1 MTTYVFPGQGAQK
14 LGMGKELFDAYPEL
28 VVQADEIMGT
38 SLRRLCLEDP
48 DNVLNLT
55 QYTQPALFAV
65 NAMTYLQ
72 RMAAHEEEPKYLA
85 GHSLGEFNAL
95 FAAGAFDFATGMK
108 LVCKR
113 GELMAIAGAGGMA
126 AVMNIGLQEIERI
139 LAENG
144 LGAIDVANFNA
155 PSQIVVSGPKEEI
168 ERATGPFEDAGA
180 RYVIIKVNSAFH
192 SRYMK
197 PSRDAFAAFL
207 TQFDFDPLTIPVI
220 SNVRAR
226 PYRADEVKTLL
237 ANQINN
243 SVNWVDSIRYLM
255 GKGETE
261 FVECGPG
268 KVLTGLIRK
277 IRQETDPLVEPDE
290 GPPANT
296 VDTVSNTPVPPERS
310 APPPAYQGV
319 RGVDPKSL
327 GHPAFREAHGLKYAY
342 MACAIEQG
350 VSSVETVVALGK
362 ASLLGFY
369 GAGGLALSRIEADLA
384 MIQDR
389 LGHGE
394 PFGVGVLSQISRP
407 EQEAQ
412 ALALCLKYGVRVV
425 EAANYLQ
432 LTPSLVAYRLK
443 GLHRDSHGRLVAPN
457 RIVARVSR
465 PEIAQLFMSPPPT
478 ALVTRL
484 REAGA
489 LSALEASLA
498 QDLPMA
504 HDIIALADC
513 GGLTE
518 QALAY
523 ALIPTL
529 LRLRDEMQAA
539 HAYAEP
545 IRVGAA
551 GGIGTPEA
559 AAAAFVLGA
568 DFIATNSINQATLEA
583 GTSHLVK
590 DMLVDANIQDTAYAP
605 SGDLFEMGSR
615 IQVLK
620 RGLFFPARANKLYSL
635 YQQFASLD
643 EIDPKSR
650 QQVQEKYFRR
660 DFDEVWR
667 IQAQHLRPD
676 EREKAER
683 NPKYKMLLVFKWY
696 FDYTWNLALEGKPE
710 NKVDFQIF
718 CGSSLGAFNQW
729 VKGTPWHLNWQTRQ
743 VHLLADKLMIDT
755 AAVLALRLAK
765 FQPTS

>member
-14 LGMGKELFDAYPEL
+14 LGMGKELFDAYPDL
-28 VVQADEIMGT
+28 IAQADEIIGT
-38 SLRRLCLEDP
+38 SLKRLCLEDP

-65 NAMTYLQ
+65 NALTYLQ
-72 RMAAHEEEPKYLA
+72 RMATSDKEPNYLA

-95 FAAGAFDFATGMK
+95 FAAGAFDFATGLK

-113 GELMAIAGAGGMA
+113 GELMAAAGAGGMA
-126 AVMNIGLQEIERI
+126 AVMNIGLKDIERI

-155 PSQIVVSGPKEEI
+155 PSQIVVSGPKDEI
-168 ERATGPFEDAGA
+168 ERAIGPFEDAGA

-207 TQFDFDPLTIPVI
+207 TQFNFDPLSIPVI

-226 PYRADEVKTLL
+226 PYRSDEVKTLL

-261 FVECGPG
+261 FIECGPG

-277 IRQETDPLVEPDE
+277 IVQESDPLHEADEPLLE
-290 GPPANT
+290 VHEEAPVAPPA
-296 VDTVSNTPVPPERS
+296 TPL
-310 APPPAYQGV
+310 APPPQAYQGV
-319 RGVDPKSL
+319 RGIDPKSL
-327 GHPAFREAHGLKYAY
+327 GSQAFREAHGTKYAY
-342 MACAIEQG
+342 MASAIEHG
-350 VSSVETVVALGK
+350 VSSVETVLALGK

-369 GAGGLALSRIEADLA
+369 GAGGQSLERIDSDLERLHSRLC
-384 MIQDR
+384 
-389 LGHGE
+389 HGE

-407 EQEAQ
+407 EHEAQ
-412 ALALCLKYGVRVV
+412 VLALCLRYGVRVV

-443 GLHRDSHGRLVAPN
+443 GLHRDERGRLVAPN
-457 RIVARVSR
+457 RIIARISR
-465 PEIAQLFMSPPPT
+465 PEIAQLFMSPPPA
-478 ALVTRL
+478 ALVSRL

-489 LSALEASLA
+489 ISALEASLA
-498 QDLPMA
+498 QELPMA
-504 HDIIALADC
+504 HDILAMADC

-523 ALIPTL
+523 VLIPTI

-539 HAYAEP
+539 HNYAVP

-583 GTSHLVK
+583 GTSPLVK
-590 DMLVDANIQDTAYAP
+590 DMLVEANIQDTAYAP
-605 SGDLFEMGSR
+605 SGDLFEMGAR
-615 IQVLK
+615 VQVLK

-635 YQQFASLD
+635 YQHFASLD
-643 EIDPKSR
+643 EIDAKSR
-650 QQVQEKYFRR
+650 QLVQEKYFRR

-667 IQAQHLRPD
+667 IQSQLLRPD

-696 FDYTWNLALEGKPE
+696 FDYTWSLALEGRPE
-710 NKVDFQIF
+710 HKVDFQVF

-729 VKGTPWHLNWQTRQ
+729 VKGTSWHLNWQTRQ
-743 VHLLADKLMIDT
+743 VDLIADKLMIDT
-755 AAVLALRLAK
+755 AAVLALRLVT
-765 FQPTS
+765 FQPTPG